1 MIKILFVCHG
11 NICRS
16 TMAEF
21 LFKDIVKKEKLDNL
35 IYIESAGTSSE
46 EEGNPVYFETQ
57 KILNNLNIDC
67 SNKRARK
74 IKMEDYSY
82 FDYIIGMDEHNR
94 INLLRFYNYDPL
106 KKINLLLDFTD
117 NPRDVI
123 DPWYY
128 GNFDKTYSDIMEGLN
143 ALLNYL
149 KTKHNLFE

>member
-21 LFKDIVKKEKLDNL
+21 LFKDMVKKEKLENL

-149 KTKHNLFE
+149 KTKHNLFK